1 MSLHT
6 KRNWRNTEMCL
17 MFFFLQNCDEISKE
31 QRLFKADVFFF
42 FTFHF

>member
-17 MFFFLQNCDEISKE
+17 MFFFYKIVMKFQKNSVYLKQM
-31 QRLFKADVFFF
+31 FFFF